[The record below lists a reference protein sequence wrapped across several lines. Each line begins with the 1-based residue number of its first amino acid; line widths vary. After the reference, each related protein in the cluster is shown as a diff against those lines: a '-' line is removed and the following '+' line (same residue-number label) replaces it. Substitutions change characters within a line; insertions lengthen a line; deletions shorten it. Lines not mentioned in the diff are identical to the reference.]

1 MLCNTG
7 ALQHD
12 ISIDEDVKN
21 WVGKI
26 VIHQIVKVKTH
37 KKWMENENVYA

>member
-1 MLCNTG
+1 MSCDTE
-7 ALQHD
+7 ALEHGV
-12 ISIDEDVKN
+12 SIDEDVKN

-26 VIHQIVKVKTH
+26 LIPRTGKVKSH